1 MCNQVIVQIFQYITE
16 LLTALTVKNANYLKK
31 NTDSNIID
39 IANINSCKMWLHDV
53 ELLIL

>member
-1 MCNQVIVQIFQYITE
+1 MCNQLIVQIFQYITE

-53 ELLIL
+53 ELLIW